1 MRLRY
6 SRKDSSTR
14 WERLFSAVV
23 YSQCTTGASHFFTH
37 PTSFVERMSLS
48 LLFCLSPWL
57 FQSLVALKLCS
68 CQGAAALPESG
79 QRRGDLPLKKD
90 PSTNRDRNKALLDI
104 FSKGSAFSAKAA
116 CPFPPS
122 GSSATF
128 PKEIFPEEKLPSLCM
143 TKMSQS
149 WNGLTKVVPK
159 RQNSRRFFL
168 LPDTKTEPM
177 PSHRLCAYS
186 E

>member
-1 MRLRY
+1 M
-6 SRKDSSTR
+6 
-14 WERLFSAVV
+14 
-23 YSQCTTGASHFFTH
+23 
-37 PTSFVERMSLS
+37 
-48 LLFCLSPWL
+48 
-57 FQSLVALKLCS
+57 
-68 CQGAAALPESG
+68 
-79 QRRGDLPLKKD
+79 
-90 PSTNRDRNKALLDI
+90 DI

-122 GSSATF
+122 GASATF

-149 WNGLTKVVPK
+149 WNGLTKEVPK
-159 RQNSRRFFL
+159 RQNSRRFSL

-186 E
+186 KHICSNQKPTFLMNSTRFLPYSSMPRPLGCSLSRKYSGRCGTRVKPSTTVTLGYLPAIFFTLSQKRSSTAS